1 MTGSPPPRA
10 ERCSSSGLMAVAGG
24 GGGGWWRWLVAVAS
38 EPAAV
43 IVRGRLSGGLG
54 AAFDEL
60 FALNVKV
67 PYFLTASVA
76 G

>member
-1 MTGSPPPRA
+1 
-10 ERCSSSGLMAVAGG
+10 MAVAGG
-24 GGGGWWRWLVAVAS
+24 GGWWRWRWL
-38 EPAAV
+38 AAV

>member
-1 MTGSPPPRA
+1 V
-10 ERCSSSGLMAVAGG
+10 AVAVA
-24 GGGGWWRWLVAVAS
+24 GGGGWWRWRWRWLV
-38 EPAAV
+38 AV
-43 IVRGRLSGGLG
+43 IVRGRLSGGFG

-60 FALNVKV
+60 FAFKVKV